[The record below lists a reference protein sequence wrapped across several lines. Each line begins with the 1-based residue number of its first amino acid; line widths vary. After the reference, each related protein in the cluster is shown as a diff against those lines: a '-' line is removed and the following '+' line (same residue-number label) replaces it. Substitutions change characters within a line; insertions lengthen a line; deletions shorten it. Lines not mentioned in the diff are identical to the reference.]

1 MSIIISVYW
10 LPIIV
15 GAGLAFAL
23 GMVWYHPSVF
33 GTKWMAEQPHRKFPD
48 AYQTGMKAGMIA
60 SLIDAVLVATLVTAL
75 FSILYYPGVILL
87 GLSILAGTFA
97 AGAFQGR
104 TLRIWMIDAGF
115 LMAQLA
121 IMIGALRLLS

>member
-1 MSIIISVYW
+1 M
-10 LPIIV
+10 

-23 GMVWYHPSVF
+23 VMVWYHPSVF

-60 SLIDAVLVATLVTAL
+60 SLIDAVLVATLVKAL

-121 IMIGALRLLS
+121 IMIGALRLLT

>member
-1 MSIIISVYW
+1 
-10 LPIIV
+10 V

-23 GMVWYHPSVF
+23 VMVWYHPSVF

-60 SLIDAVLVATLVTAL
+60 SLIDAVLVATLVKAL

-121 IMIGALRLLS
+121 IMIGALRLLT